1 MQKCIYVFSFLCHSS
16 SFSCKFSN
24 TLMAERNITKEKKIT
39 LGVSVYVSQ
48 DAVTY
53 ELRCDVKEVRPDPGS
68 DPETVHK

>member
-1 MQKCIYVFSFLCHSS
+1 MSSSVFSVIHHPFPA
-16 SFSCKFSN
+16 SFQ
-24 TLMAERNITKEKKIT
+24 TLLWQKGTLQKKRT